1 MNVKTLCLGI
11 LSRDDA
17 TGYEIRKQ
25 VTEGSFN
32 HFFEAGYGSIYP
44 ALGKLL
50 EGGLVECRAQSQDS
64 RPDKKIYSITTNGRF
79 ALIDA
84 LSAPPSP
91 DRVRSEFLF
100 TTFFAHLL
108 SARQVEKLIEDRL
121 AWYRENIDRM
131 ARCEETLCT
140 ADRPAGERFA
150 HGLGLAIY
158 RASAQFLEDHGQ
170 ELVAEA
176 LKLKRMD
183 AAD

>member
-1 MNVKTLCLGI
+1 MDVKTLCLGI
-11 LSRDDA
+11 LSRGAA

-25 VTEGSFN
+25 VTEGPFS

-50 EGGLVECRAQSQDS
+50 ADGLVACRAESQNS
-64 RPDKKIYSITTNGRF
+64 RPAKKVYSITTNGRF

-84 LSAPPSP
+84 LSTPPNP
-91 DRVRSEFLF
+91 DRLRSEFLF
-100 TTFFAHLL
+100 ITFFAHLL
-108 SARQVEKLIEDRL
+108 SARQVETLIADRL
-121 AWYRENIDRM
+121 AWYRESIERM
-131 ARCEETLCT
+131 AHC
-140 ADRPAGERFA
+140 ADTHCSSDSPAGERFA

-158 RASAQFLEDHGQ
+158 RASAQYLEDHGH

-176 LKLKRMD
+176 LKLERAD

>member
-1 MNVKTLCLGI
+1 MDVKTLCLGI
-11 LSRDDA
+11 LSRGDA

-25 VTEGSFN
+25 VAEGPFS

-50 EGGLVECRAQSQDS
+50 ESGLVACREQSQDS
-64 RPDKKIYSITTNGRF
+64 RPDKKVYSISTNGRL

-84 LSAPPSP
+84 LSAPAAP
-91 DRVRSEFLF
+91 DRVRSQFLF

-108 SARQVEKLIEDRL
+108 SARQVERLIAERL
-121 AWYRENIDRM
+121 AWYCESVERM
-131 ARCEETLCT
+131 ERCSETVCT
-140 ADRPAGERFA
+140 AERPAGERFT
-150 HGLGLAIY
+150 HGLGLTVYKA
-158 RASAQFLEDHGQ
+158 AAQYLEDHGH

-176 LKLKRMD
+176 LKLERMD

>member
-1 MNVKTLCLGI
+1 MDVKTLCLGI
-11 LSRDDA
+11 LSRGDA

-25 VTEGSFN
+25 VTEGPFS

-44 ALGKLL
+44 ALGKLH
-50 EGGLVECRAQSQDS
+50 ETGLVECRAESQDS
-64 RPDKKIYSITTNGRF
+64 RPDRKVYSITTNGRF

-84 LSAPPSP
+84 LSAPPGR
-91 DRVRSEFLF
+91 DRLRSEFLF

-108 SARQVEKLIEDRL
+108 SGRQVEKLIEDRL
-121 AWYRENIDRM
+121 AWYRESIERM
-131 ARCEETLCT
+131 THCGESLCT

-158 RASAQFLEDHGQ
+158 RASAQFLEDHGH